1 MPFWV
6 AWGHD
11 GTLEISGTCPR
22 HVGHV
27 QEISKA
33 FQAHLRE
40 MSRNVLAL
48 PAPHSGPQLRQL
60 TTGRFDDPQSRPSP
74 VRFRS
79 SPMRPVGRFARLVG
93 LPQLLLL
100 RTPG

>member
-1 MPFWV
+1 MLFRV

-33 FQAHLRE
+33 FQVNVQE

-48 PAPHSGPQLRQL
+48 PAPHSGPQLR
-60 TTGRFDDPQSRPSP
+60 
-74 VRFRS
+74 
-79 SPMRPVGRFARLVG
+79 
-93 LPQLLLL
+93 
-100 RTPG
+100 